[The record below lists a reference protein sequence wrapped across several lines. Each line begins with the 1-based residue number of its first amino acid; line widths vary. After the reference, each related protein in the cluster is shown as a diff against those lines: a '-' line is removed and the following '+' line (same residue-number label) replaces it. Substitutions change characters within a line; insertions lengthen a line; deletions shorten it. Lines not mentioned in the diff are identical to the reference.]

1 MSVTTFHLFRR
12 SNLFRNSSKNPAGT
26 GYDLK
31 NNVKNI
37 VWTTDMNL
45 SAGELTF
52 DLVEDSNKTLVI
64 PYTGDIITFRWDKKK
79 IFYGYVF
86 KYEFKGDAV
95 ISVTCYDKLRYL
107 KNQDSI
113 VFKSNTVADRFNE
126 VCSRAGLSHSVKN
139 APSHKVKAEI
149 CDSKSYFDMLKSA
162 IDKTYKST
170 NNMYFV
176 MANYDK
182 VELRKAPYKKLKI
195 VVDTRTTATDFSYAV
210 DIDNTANVVKVIQ
223 KNKKKSQ
230 SESSTEKA
238 STTSFSSESASG
250 KSVQQ
255 WGKLQITVNK
265 KSKANSAQMKAQA
278 KETLKLRNVANKT
291 LNITTK
297 GNIDLIAGNA
307 VTVYLKDMKKKLS
320 NCPILRATHKFGDS
334 DNYLVTLDM
343 KVGKQWQANSSIN

>member
-12 SNLFRNSSKNPAGT
+12 SNLFRNSPKNPAGT

-52 DLVEDSNKTLVI
+52 DLVEDSNDTLVI
-64 PYTGDIITFRWDKKK
+64 PYTGDIITFRWDKEK

-86 KYEFKGDAV
+86 KYEFKGDTT

-126 VCSRAGLSHSVKN
+126 VCKRAGLSHSVKN
-139 APSHKVKAEI
+139 SPSHKVKAEI
-149 CDSKSYFDMLKSA
+149 CDSKTYFDMLKSA

-170 NNMYFV
+170 GDMYFV
-176 MANYDK
+176 AANYDK

-195 VVDTRTTATDFSYAV
+195 VVDTRTVVTDFNYAV
-210 DIDNTANVVKVIQ
+210 DIENTANVVKVVH

-230 SESSTEKA
+230 SESATEKG
-238 STTSFSSESASG
+238 TTFTSEGVSG
-250 KSVQQ
+250 KSVEQ
-255 WGKLQITVNK
+255 WGKLQITVNA
-265 KSKANSAQMKAQA
+265 KSKANEAQMKAQA
-278 KETLKLRNVANKT
+278 KEILKQRNVANKR
-291 LNITTK
+291 LSITTK
-297 GNIDLIAGNA
+297 GNTDLVAGNA
-307 VTVYLKDMKKKLS
+307 VTVYLKDMKKNLAD
-320 NCPILRATHKFGDS
+320 CPILRATHKFGDS

-343 KVGKQWQANSSIN
+343 KVGKQWQESGSTN